1 MDPPRIDQDMSR
13 VAVDADESD
22 ERNGDAGLFGD
33 FTDNGFADGFADL
46 DPASRQLPV
55 AIVDPTDQ
63 QELTGAVAD
72 RRECGQQ
79 NVVRSWCVRVAVVF
93 TYPDHAPD
101 SPVANR
107 PATSGWPAARWP

>member
-1 MDPPRIDQDMSR
+1 MHLEICYVGIDVPGCRIRLDAVRTWLAARVGRCRSGVKTQRHLLVNGSTRIDQDMSR

-72 RRECGQQ
+72 R
-79 NVVRSWCVRVAVVF
+79 
-93 TYPDHAPD
+93 
-101 SPVANR
+101 
-107 PATSGWPAARWP
+107 